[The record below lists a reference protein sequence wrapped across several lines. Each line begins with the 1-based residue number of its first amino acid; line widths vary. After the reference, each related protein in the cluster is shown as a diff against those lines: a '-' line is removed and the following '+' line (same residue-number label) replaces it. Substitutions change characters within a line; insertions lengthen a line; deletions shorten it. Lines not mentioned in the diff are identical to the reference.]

1 MQSLGAGSEELVVV
15 TLLGKQQTI
24 LLGRALKVSSKV
36 IAFILRVAR
45 MASLSAID
53 VSSVELGTCTTDM

>member
-1 MQSLGAGSEELVVV
+1 MQSLGAGSEEELV
-15 TLLGKQQTI
+15 TPLGKHSTI

-45 MASLSAID
+45 IASLSAID
-53 VSSVELGTCTTDM
+53 VSSVELGTWRTNI